1 MNFLKSVNSEKYI
14 LYLKALRKKYPLE
27 KIALFVDQLRV
38 HWSKETKKAQA
49 LLDIVTIFNSA
60 YSPNFNPCEGAIS
73 VCKRQIKK
81 ARLRALAL
89 NLDADVEQIIKDS
102 AKKIEKQVCV
112 NFINKSNQLLFEL

>member
-1 MNFLKSVNSEKYI
+1 MSFPKSVNSEKYI
-14 LYLKALRKKYPLE
+14 KYLKAIRAKYPGE
-27 KIALFVDQLRV
+27 KLALFADQLRV

-49 LLDIVTIFNSA
+49 ELDIVTIFNAA

-73 VCKRQIKK
+73 VCKNSIKK

-102 AKKIEKQVCV
+102 AKKIEK
-112 NFINKSNQLLFEL
+112 